1 MKKFLIIIVIAASAV
16 SCCNKTIEKKDR
28 STVNVAKEKE
38 NVALVLENY
47 VLASERQDLNLIKE
61 IWASEPDIVVFGT
74 SSDEKLIGWEAIS
87 DAFKRQFNASQ
98 ETYIAVSDQK
108 IDINDTGNTAWFSE
122 IINYNYV
129 YHGKA
134 RKYEGLRFT
143 GVLEKRDGE
152 WKIVQ
157 SHMSIPEEED

>member
-1 MKKFLIIIVIAASAV
+1 MAIAAFAV
-16 SCCNKTIEKKDR
+16 SCCNEAKKNDD
-28 STVNVAKEKE
+28 TKVDIAKEKE

-47 VLASERQDLNLIKE
+47 VLASERQDLELVKD
-61 IWASEPDIVVFGT
+61 IWAGEPDIVVFGT
-74 SSDEKLIGWEAIS
+74 GSNEKLVGWDAIR

-108 IDINDTGNTAWFSE
+108 ININDTGNTAWFSE

-129 YHGKA
+129 YHGEA

-143 GVLEKRDGE
+143 GVLEKRDGD

-157 SHMSIPEEED
+157 SHMSIPESED